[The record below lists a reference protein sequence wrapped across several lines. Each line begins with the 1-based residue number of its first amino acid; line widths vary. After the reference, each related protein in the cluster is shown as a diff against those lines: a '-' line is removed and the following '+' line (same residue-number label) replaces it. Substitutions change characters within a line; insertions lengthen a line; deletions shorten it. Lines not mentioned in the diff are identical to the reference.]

1 METGTYISGFAHV
14 AVIGWAI
21 IGGSLFNA
29 EPKPQVQVT
38 DVSVISSAAF
48 DAMLSKAPDA
58 ATDVNTPQ
66 TPDQTAPLPPQPTAD
81 QRPIQAKVSEPDKPS
96 KTDQNPDLKAIIAPP
111 RTAAL
116 TEAPETPEPP
126 ATDQVGATL
135 IVPNAPVAKTD
146 QSGRKQPDKL
156 ALVAPAEK
164 PAPKVATEAAPKP
177 PTDAETAKEVEKS
190 TTPEGVSETPVKPST
205 EKAPDQASTEIIT
218 EAKEQKSTVAPVKSS
233 RPKGRPATLKE
244 KANAAKAIE
253 LALAQAVSEAG
264 TGKPAEKPR
273 VAASGPPLTGGE
285 VEGLRL
291 AVRDCW
297 NVGSM
302 STDAMKITVVV
313 GASIK
318 RDGKVDAT
326 SVKMISATNGPDAAI
341 KKAYETAQRAV
352 IRCGGRGFVLP
363 AEKYDHW
370 RDVEIT
376 FNPEKMRNK

>member
-146 QSGRKQPDKL
+146 QSGR
-156 ALVAPAEK
+156 
-164 PAPKVATEAAPKP
+164 
-177 PTDAETAKEVEKS
+177 
-190 TTPEGVSETPVKPST
+190 
-205 EKAPDQASTEIIT
+205 
-218 EAKEQKSTVAPVKSS
+218 
-233 RPKGRPATLKE
+233 
-244 KANAAKAIE
+244 
-253 LALAQAVSEAG
+253 
-264 TGKPAEKPR
+264 
-273 VAASGPPLTGGE
+273 
-285 VEGLRL
+285 
-291 AVRDCW
+291 
-297 NVGSM
+297 
-302 STDAMKITVVV
+302 
-313 GASIK
+313 
-318 RDGKVDAT
+318 
-326 SVKMISATNGPDAAI
+326 
-341 KKAYETAQRAV
+341 
-352 IRCGGRGFVLP
+352 
-363 AEKYDHW
+363 
-370 RDVEIT
+370 
-376 FNPEKMRNK
+376 